1 VYELHYLL
9 QVRMI
14 IYLCTMGQ
22 GPFSVVNSNSDYKK
36 CMTVY
41 EYEGVLHCLQEITIG
56 AYSRSI

>member
-1 VYELHYLL
+1 
-9 QVRMI
+9 
-14 IYLCTMGQ
+14 MGQ